1 MNKLSK
7 FQEPAGELPTNFVS
21 WDPVYRFGTKPN
33 ESKTST
39 IDQFRFNQESPL
51 RQFVQTVSSEE
62 EKQNQQYSGNY
73 YYTSTKDS
81 PRPNWV
87 FIRSEEPL
95 KPMEQE
101 IAEVLPG
108 TGDVAEVTQIG
119 KDLSQGN
126 IGNALL
132 GAGLFLIPGNWNKF
146 VEKLKSLRFNF
157 KLNQLTKTPEF
168 NYRVREHSRNEQ
180 LQNLMNYGSNSDI
193 LVHGDP
199 AGIGVTKVGT
209 AIGSSDGKLTSFPH
223 FENDMLVPGKGQS
236 LRIKQKENIRQI
248 DNEDRP
254 IFWGDGIPFYETR
267 KGHMS
272 MFDNDQHVRWLATGN
287 STHRIQNPNDFIL
300 DHPYRY
306 IATKRSSTLNPITTR
321 TGISRDMTEIQSKAV
336 PIDKI
341 WGIEWD
347 PLTQTWGKTIYNIN
361 GRFYKQGGK
370 IDENN

>member
-1 MNKLSK
+1 MSKLPK

-33 ESKTST
+33 EPKMST

-62 EKQNQQYSGNY
+62 GKQNQQYSGNY

-168 NYRVREHSRNEQ
+168 NYRVREYSRNKQ
-180 LQNLMNYGSNSDI
+180 LQDLMNYGPNSDI

-236 LRIKQKENIRQI
+236 LRIKQEENVRQI

-267 KGHMS
+267 KGHMD
-272 MFDNDQHVRWLATGN
+272 MFDNDEYVHWLATGN

-321 TGISRDMTEIQSKAV
+321 TSTSRDMTEIQSKAV

-347 PLTQTWGKTIYNIN
+347 PLTQTWGKTIYDTS
-361 GRFYKQGGK
+361 GRFYKLGGK
-370 IDENN
+370 IKWK